1 MVDERNSSSTTEP
14 LLQVRG
20 LSKSFVRTRA
30 LFGSSGTIVALQDVG
45 LEVFHGKALA
55 VIGESG
61 SGKSTLAQ
69 CIVRLENPDDGE
81 ILFEGSNV
89 LQLRA
94 EELRQFQR
102 EAQMIFQDPA
112 SSLDPRFTAAEIV
125 TEPLVIQGLLPRKE
139 RRERAVELLIQVG
152 LSPQMLGR
160 FPEEFSGGQRQRL
173 ALARALSL
181 GPRLLILDE
190 ALSALDLSIQ
200 ASIVELLV
208 SLQQERGLTYLFIT
222 HDLSLAA
229 SIADEI
235 VVMQAG
241 RIVERGKTSN
251 ILRSPAHEHTRALL
265 EASPWTQR
273 FFAPADGRS
282 PA

>member
-208 SLQQERGLTYLFIT
+208 SLQQNG
-222 HDLSLAA
+222 D
-229 SIADEI
+229 
-235 VVMQAG
+235 
-241 RIVERGKTSN
+241 
-251 ILRSPAHEHTRALL
+251 
-265 EASPWTQR
+265 
-273 FFAPADGRS
+273 
-282 PA
+282 